1 MQSECKYICEHCGN
15 EFSSHQSRG
24 NHYRKIHKIFSKQ
37 SKYVV
42 SEHYNS
48 SKHSSKQSS
57 KQIKLPEIPI
67 KKVDK
72 CEFRCRNCNKNF
84 SCKQSRWKHETTCN
98 KEIEID
104 DKLIEVK
111 NENNLLE
118 IKKENS
124 EMKIKIDEMMNLLQK
139 ALKIHPKT
147 LNKINKQLINQNSN
161 NNNNNNIVNNT
172 INIVQL
178 GNENLIE
185 VLSEKQ
191 KLRILE
197 RQALSLNDLV
207 ELIHISPK
215 YKQFKNVCIT
225 NLQSSFGQKYDE
237 KSKKFIA
244 VNKNELLN
252 EIVECR
258 MYDIEKFYDENKD
271 KMPPKKAE
279 QIKLFIDR
287 MNDEDDVIKGIKNEE
302 IKLILYNNQDNINN
316 AIVNLQE

>member
-1 MQSECKYICEHCGN
+1 MEESGIKHICLLCNKGY
-15 EFSSHQSRG
+15 S
-24 NHYRKIHKIFSKQ
+24 
-37 SKYVV
+37 
-42 SEHYNS
+42 S
-48 SKHSSKQSS
+48 SKSLWNHNK
-57 KQIKLPEIPI
+57 KYHKVENVTKNEDNLPLTGGQ
-67 KKVDK
+67 KGGLFK
-72 CEFRCRNCNKNF
+72 CEFCNNEYQYKRGLWKHTTTCKVKKEKEKNEETL
-84 SCKQSRWKHETTCN
+84 SIMKELLNKQSEEMK
-98 KEIEID
+98 KEIERL
-104 DKLIEVK
+104 KTA
-111 NENNLLE
+111 LE
-118 IKKENS
+118 KSI
-124 EMKIKIDEMMNLLQK
+124 
-139 ALKIHPKT
+139 KIHPKT

-161 NNNNNNIVNNT
+161 NNNNNNNNIVNNT

-178 GNENLIE
+178 GNENLSE

-287 MNDEDDVIKGIKNEE
+287 MNDDEDAIKGLKSEE

-316 AIVNLQE
+316 AIVNLQQ

>member
-1 MQSECKYICEHCGN
+1 MEEGGIKHICLLCDKGY
-15 EFSSHQSRG
+15 S
-24 NHYRKIHKIFSKQ
+24 
-37 SKYVV
+37 
-42 SEHYNS
+42 S
-48 SKHSSKQSS
+48 SKSLWNHN
-57 KQIKLPEIPI
+57 
-67 KKVDK
+67 KKYHKVENVTLKTDTCHQEK
-72 CEFRCRNCNKNF
+72 VTKNGCNYLCEF
-84 SCKQSRWKHETTCN
+84 CN
-98 KEIEID
+98 KEFNFRQGLWRHTTTCKVKKE
-104 DKLIEVK
+104 KEK
-111 NENNLLE
+111 NEETLNIMKELLNKQSE
-118 IKKENS
+118 EMKKEI
-124 EMKIKIDEMMNLLQK
+124 ERLKI
-139 ALKIHPKT
+139 ALEKSIKIHPKT

-287 MNDEDDVIKGIKNEE
+287 MNDDEDAIKGLKSEE

-316 AIVNLQE
+316 AIVNLQQ